1 MWWLKRLVSTGLL
14 LGLGLT
20 LGLSLAACGFRPMYG
35 KSSADPAVM
44 NELASIQVATIKDR
58 NGQLLHNA
66 LLTGLNPKGEPQHP
80 AYQLIVSLTTDD
92 SAMATLPDDTASRN
106 LVTYTAVY
114 TLYQKGKT
122 LAQGTATKEV
132 SYDYLKQHFSDITA
146 QESVNKRAA
155 DQVAAEIRNDLAA
168 YFIRA
173 AEVKRGE
180 VRPVQ

>member
-1 MWWLKRLVSTGLL
+1 MWWLKRLVITGLL
-14 LGLGLT
+14 LG

-44 NELASIQVATIKDR
+44 NELASIQVAVIKDR

-80 AYQLIVSLTTDD
+80 AYLLTVTLQTDD
-92 SAMATLPDDTASRN
+92 SALATLPDDTASRN
-106 LVTYTAVY
+106 LVTYTAIY
-114 TLYQKGKT
+114 TLSQKGKV
-122 LAQGTATKEV
+122 LAQGTLIKEV
-132 SYDYLKQHFSDITA
+132 SYDYLKQHFADITA

-180 VRPVQ
+180 VQPVR

>member
-14 LGLGLT
+14 LGLGLS
-20 LGLSLAACGFRPMYG
+20 LGLTLAACGFRPMYG

-44 NELASIQVATIKDR
+44 NELASIQVATIHDR
-58 NGQLLHNA
+58 NGQMLHNA

-80 AYQLIVSLTTDD
+80 AYLLTVSLSTSD
-92 SAMATLPDDTASRN
+92 SALATLPDDTASRN

-114 TLYQKGKT
+114 TLTQKGII
-122 LAQGTATKEV
+122 LAQGTATKQV
-132 SYDYLKQHFSDITA
+132 SYDYLIQHFSDISA

-155 DQVAAEIRNDLAA
+155 EQVAGDIRNDLAA

-173 AEVKRGE
+173 AEVKHGQ
-180 VRPVQ
+180 VRSVR